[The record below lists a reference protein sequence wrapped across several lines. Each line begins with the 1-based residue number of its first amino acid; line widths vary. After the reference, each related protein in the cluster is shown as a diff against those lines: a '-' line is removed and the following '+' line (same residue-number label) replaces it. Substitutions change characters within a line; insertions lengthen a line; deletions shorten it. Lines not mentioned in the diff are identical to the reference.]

1 MVSCI
6 LTMII
11 MYKFNYTNETVSGL
25 LRDEIHIPIYKK
37 NLWCFKVQ
45 IMIEMYICTSR
56 FDNLRQGMHLLL
68 ENDKN
73 QGKAVSFLTFLLNFR
88 CIITM
93 LLSL

>member
-25 LRDEIHIPIYKK
+25 LRDEIHVPIYKK
-37 NLWCFKVQ
+37 KYSYAFKVQ

-56 FDNLRQGMHLLL
+56 FDNLRQAIIYYKRMI
-68 ENDKN
+68 KI
-73 QGKAVSFLTFLLNFR
+73 KAKQLVFLPFYWT
-88 CIITM
+88 
-93 LLSL
+93 SGAS

>member
-1 MVSCI
+1 
-6 LTMII
+6 

-25 LRDEIHIPIYKK
+25 LSDEIHVPIYKK
-37 NLWCFKVQ
+37 KYSYALKVQ